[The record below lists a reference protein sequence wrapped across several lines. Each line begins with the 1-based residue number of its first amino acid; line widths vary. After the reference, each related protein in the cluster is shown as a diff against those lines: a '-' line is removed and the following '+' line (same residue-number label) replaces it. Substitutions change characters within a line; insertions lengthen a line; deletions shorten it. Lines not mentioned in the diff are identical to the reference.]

1 MMNYETMSDFEVN
14 RAVACRL
21 DGNDLDIFGRPM
33 FASDCYFSVPSGSSV
48 DWHQFGCDGSKL
60 FDPCNNPSDAWPIIL
75 EYQISIAKYEWLEKW
90 DAHGGG
96 VCVDY
101 DHCIISNSDC
111 SYSNKNPLRAAM
123 VVFLMMQ
130 ESKS

>member
-1 MMNYETMSDFEVN
+1 MKNYETMSDFEVN

-48 DWHQFGCDGSKL
+48 EWHQFGCDGSKL

-75 EYQISIAKYEWLEKW
+75 ANRINVYASEGPDFMPWMAGR
-90 DAHGGG
+90 DGFM
-96 VCVDY
+96 V
-101 DHCIISNSDC
+101 
-111 SYSNKNPLRAAM
+111 SNKNPLRAAM
-123 VVFLMMQ
+123 IVFIMMQ
-130 ESKS
+130 EQKS

>member
-1 MMNYETMSDFEVN
+1 MNYEKMSDFEVN

-48 DWHQFGCDGSKL
+48 EWHQFGCDESKL
-60 FDPCNNPSDAWPIIL
+60 FDPCNNPSDAWSIIVNMIFGGCIVQML
-75 EYQISIAKYEWLEKW
+75 QAGVIVTLQ
-90 DAHGGG
+90 GGG
-96 VCVDY
+96 RIQVMD
-101 DHCIISNSDC
+101 
-111 SYSNKNPLRAAM
+111 KNTLRAAM
-123 VVFLMMQ
+123 IVFLMMQ

>member
-1 MMNYETMSDFEVN
+1 MKNYEVMSDFEVN

-48 DWHQFGCDGSKL
+48 EWHQFGCDESKL
-60 FDPCNNPSDAWPIIL
+60 FDPCNNPSDAWPIII
-75 EYQISIAKYEWLEKW
+75 ENSITFNYDTAQVHVSSYFNESVKISTNRKHA
-90 DAHGGG
+90 
-96 VCVDY
+96 
-101 DHCIISNSDC
+101 
-111 SYSNKNPLRAAM
+111 LRAAM
-123 VVFLMMQ
+123 IVFLMMQ